1 MAKALKA
8 LKLADWQTRVQ
19 DAMRDQEPWRK
30 RSQRFLQYYLGGITV
45 PVPGGSVVVNTVY
58 KDIKTTIPAIFSN
71 LPDVLVSP
79 KHRNPL
85 SQQLAAIAKR
95 LLPYYLKELD
105 LGRSVRR
112 CLQDAKL
119 SGMGVLKLGWSL
131 VMAQQELSPEA
142 FEQKDA
148 PEPKQAALTGTPPA
162 GPASNLATSASP
174 QAPTDTTETPGTT
187 AYVQERIQENE
198 PWVLRWTPE
207 DFLVDPEA
215 TSPDLKDARWIAF
228 RKVMNKAEGE
238 QQFGF
243 VSKHARKSLKASAT
257 EDQQR
262 LILWDV
268 YDKLRQERRV
278 FFEEEDF
285 ERVEPWEVGMDGFLC
300 ETITFN
306 EIPDCP
312 YGEPDVRFY
321 EPQLIEKNDIRSQ
334 QMQHRRRFNT
344 QTLYEEGAIKDTEL
358 AKAERN
364 IEAAWIKVLPGGTG
378 KILPKPIP
386 ALPGDVYMGERLI
399 DTDLN
404 ELIGFSE
411 NQRGT
416 QGPVQRTATESSII
430 ENRARLRSGDR
441 QQLTEIFL
449 TRIMEKLW
457 ILLRQRL
464 PVHRVEEIMGQP
476 VPEWKNVSAE
486 EAKKELEIGIVAN
499 STLPKMD
506 RLTRAQSDIQLIGT
520 MSQWAPILAQQGT
533 IVNLKPL
540 VNETLELLDH
550 TTTAEEILV
559 SAPPAAMMLT
569 PQIGGTLGGSPAKA
583 PTNGNTPGEAGGR
596 VMFP

>member
-1 MAKALKA
+1 MAKKTLPA

-19 DAMRDQEPWRK
+19 DAMRAQEPWRK
-30 RSQRFLQYYLGGITV
+30 RSQQFLHYYQGGTTV
-45 PVPGGSVVVNTVY
+45 PVPGGQVTVNTLY
-58 KDIKTTIPAIFSN
+58 KDIKTTIPAIFSH
-71 LPDVLVSP
+71 LPDVLVAP
-79 KHRNPL
+79 KHRTPV
-85 SQQLAAIAKR
+85 SQQLAALAKI
-95 LLPYYLKELD
+95 LLPYYLKELQ

-112 CLQDAKL
+112 CLLDAKL

-131 VMAQQELSPEA
+131 IMAQQELAPEA
-142 FEQKDA
+142 FEQKD
-148 PEPKQAALTGTPPA
+148 
-162 GPASNLATSASP
+162 
-174 QAPTDTTETPGTT
+174 TETPKQTVLTGEPPPDAAPGTT
-187 AYVQERIQENE
+187 SYVQERIQENE

-207 DFLVDPEA
+207 DFVVDPEA
-215 TSPDLKDARWIAF
+215 TSPDLTDARWIAF

-238 QQFGF
+238 REFGF
-243 VSKHARKSLKASAT
+243 VSKHARKSLKVSAT

-306 EIPDCP
+306 EIPNCP

-321 EPQLIEKNDIRSQ
+321 EPQLVEKNDIRSQ

-344 QTLYEEGAIKDTEL
+344 QTLYEEGAIKDTEV

-364 IEAAWIKVLPGGTG
+364 VEAAWIKVRPGGSG
-378 KILPKPIP
+378 KIVPKPIP
-386 ALPGDVYMGERLI
+386 SLPGDVYLGERLI
-399 DTDLN
+399 DVDLN
-404 ELIGFSE
+404 EMIGFSE

-430 ENRARLRSGDR
+430 ETRARLRSGDR

-449 TRIMEKLW
+449 TRVMEKLW
-457 ILLRQRL
+457 IMLRQRL
-464 PVHRVEEIMGQP
+464 PQHRVEEIVGQP
-476 VPEWKNVSAE
+476 VPEWTHVSAE
-486 EAKKELEIGIVAN
+486 EAQKELEIGIVAN

-506 RLTRAQSDIQLIGT
+506 RLTRAQSDIQLIG
-520 MSQWAPILAQQGT
+520 MLSQWAPILAQQGT
-533 IVNLKPL
+533 MVNLKPL

-559 SAPPAAMMLT
+559 SAPVNALTLT
-569 PQIGGTLGGSPAKA
+569 PQVGGTLGGSPAKVEA
-583 PTNGNTPGEAGGR
+583 NGNTQGEAGGR